1 MNAKEIVYC
10 VQSVKTGEPIY
21 DCNSALIG
29 YFTGYS
35 TRPTANSTGSVEF
48 EVANGNTGW
57 ISGKAVYVVGMGLK
71 FVENYVYEFNI

>member
-10 VQSVKTGEPIY
+10 VQSVKAGELIY
-21 DCNSALIG
+21 DKDAAVIG

-48 EVANGNTGW
+48 EVGNGNTGW
-57 ISGKAVYVVGMGLK
+57 ISGKAVYVVGMGVK
-71 FVENYVYEFNI
+71 MVEDYLYYR